1 MSKKNKREYIERYE
15 KKHYDRIMIRFP
27 KGTKDRI
34 KQTGQSVNGFVA
46 QSTLNSLAER
56 GIN

>member
-34 KQTGQSVNGFVA
+34 KQTGQSVNGFVV
-46 QSTLNSLAER
+46 QSTIGSLDKS
-56 GIN
+56 GM